1 MKIWARWP
9 YIHLS
14 VVFPSRMPAGPHFV
28 TQPILLSENIPNIWH
43 KSSTKHKEV
52 DQIETIKTI
61 MQTTRP
67 RITWKVLPMAQVAI
81 FKEIFDQVR
90 KDLDCELFYSELK
103 RHNVSHYIYYL
114 ATDNIHI
121 VLENDN
127 TVLIKGLKKVVNVK
141 FSRNTHLIETSY
153 DRLKSRE
160 ITFQQYRASLLK
172 QEFSDGLQISMNIK
186 DITIPLIIHYYLLRA
201 FRTLHKSFHA
211 KS

>member
-1 MKIWARWP
+1 MVLLSDIFLHESDPRRDHQQIVLYSILSLHALALHLAVKILLQ
-9 YIHLS
+9 ILLHEDLS
-14 VVFPSRMPAGPHFV
+14 TLALHTSVGCISLQNASRTAMV
-28 TQPILLSENIPNIWH
+28 TQPILLSENILIFDINH
-43 KSSTKHKEV
+43 QQTQGGQ

-141 FSRNTHLIETSY
+141 FFFKKHASYRNVL
-153 DRLKSRE
+153 
-160 ITFQQYRASLLK
+160 
-172 QEFSDGLQISMNIK
+172 
-186 DITIPLIIHYYLLRA
+186 
-201 FRTLHKSFHA
+201 
-211 KS
+211 

>member
-1 MKIWARWP
+1 
-9 YIHLS
+9 
-14 VVFPSRMPAGPHFV
+14 
-28 TQPILLSENIPNIWH
+28 
-43 KSSTKHKEV
+43 
-52 DQIETIKTI
+52 
-61 MQTTRP
+61 
-67 RITWKVLPMAQVAI
+67 MAQVAI

-160 ITFQQYRASLLK
+160 ITFQQYRKILLK
-172 QEFSDGLQISMNIK
+172 QEFSDGLQIHEHK
-186 DITIPLIIHYYLLRA
+186 RYYYTFDNSLLFTESIQNTTQIFPR
-201 FRTLHKSFHA
+201 
-211 KS
+211 